1 MKTDESLIIR
11 LARLISTQMEEL
23 HLNQDVNPKIRL
35 EWIVHMPEL
44 QYVNMKAAF
53 HLLTFQ
59 SDIFYLFL

>member
-44 QYVNMKAAF
+44 QYVLIYK
-53 HLLTFQ
+53 
-59 SDIFYLFL
+59 SI